1 MKRETIE
8 HRIYPAIFHKDE
20 QGYWVEFPDLPG
32 CNTQGETL
40 EEAFKMAKEA
50 LALYLDGEQDVKPS
64 LVENIRVEGN
74 DRVMLVEAADGD
86 DIEHFKKS
94 EIPEAFENGLKNKG
108 FTQYQ
113 VSQILDIDKAYVSR
127 IAKGERI
134 PSPDMAKRIGVLL
147 GFDWR
152 IFYSDNNRI

>member
-1 MKRETIE
+1 MKKEVIE

-32 CNTQGETL
+32 CNTQGATL
-40 EEAFKMAKEA
+40 EEAYKMAKEA
-50 LALYLDGEQDVKPS
+50 LALYLDGEQDITPS
-64 LVENIRVEGN
+64 LLENISVGEN
-74 DRVMLVEAADGD
+74 DRIMLVEADSGE
-86 DIEHFKKS
+86 DIKHFYKS
-94 EIPEAFENGLKNKG
+94 EIPETFENGLKEKG

-134 PSPDMAKRIGVLL
+134 PAPDVAKRIGLLL

-152 IFYSDNNRI
+152 IFYDNSRL